1 MSRNQAKTR
10 VVVVKSHSFPQS
22 SPGQENSINDNYCLS
37 PICLS
42 QNHILDKCLQGSIVP
57 MSSNTVGIHVA
68 FVITIVHP
76 QKKHVSHDPCQNKMK
91 YAKDLFFHV
100 VG

>member
-1 MSRNQAKTR
+1 MCLGTKAKTR
-10 VVVVKSHSFPQS
+10 VVVVESHSFPQS

-57 MSSNTVGIHVA
+57 VSLNTVGIHVA
-68 FVITIVHP
+68 IVITVVHP
-76 QKKHVSHDPCQNKMK
+76 QKKCVSPDP
-91 YAKDLFFHV
+91 
-100 VG
+100 